1 MALNKSKKDIIE
13 KITSLHR
20 NIDIYDPYYDWS
32 DYYDY
37 YDYDSYEDYI
47 EYDLISNLNQVDNL
61 LLSTSI
67 LWRKYNLDESEFK
80 RLFNCHIID
89 MDSIY
94 HISKR
99 REMKIDRILGIL
111 DDIPDFSNKIEN
123 FIK

>member
-37 YDYDSYEDYI
+37 YDYDYYDDYI

-80 RLFNCHIID
+80 RLFNFHIID

-111 DDIPDFSNKIEN
+111 DDIPGYSNKIEN
-123 FIK
+123 LIK